1 MMKNNYKKNLD
12 YILSGGK
19 IENIPITNL
28 DLIKDILN
36 DNNLGEK
43 IYEEFCNNLEDISS
57 DNCLMKVQDLIYRLS
72 LLVNKILIEKYN
84 ITELDSIKNII
95 DSAMDN
101 GIDLVSAVSYDES
114 DKEILIEFEEIIE
127 DIGIKYYV

>member
-28 DLIKDILN
+28 DLIKNILN

-127 DIGIKYYV
+127 DIGINYYV

>member
-1 MMKNNYKKNLD
+1 MKNNYKKNLD

-43 IYEEFCNNLEDISS
+43 IYEEFCNNLGDISS

-127 DIGIKYYV
+127 DIGINYYV

>member
-114 DKEILIEFEEIIE
+114 DKEILMEFDDIIE
-127 DIGIKYYV
+127 DIGINYYV

>member
-12 YILSGGK
+12 YILSDGK

-36 DNNLGEK
+36 DNDLGEK

-114 DKEILIEFEEIIE
+114 DKEILIEFEDIIE
-127 DIGIKYYV
+127 DIGINYYV

>member
-36 DNNLGEK
+36 DNNLGKK

-114 DKEILIEFEEIIE
+114 DKEILIEFEDIIE
-127 DIGIKYYV
+127 DIGINYYV

>member
-1 MMKNNYKKNLD
+1 MKNNYKKNLD

-101 GIDLVSAVSYDES
+101 GIDLVSAISYDES

-127 DIGIKYYV
+127 DIGINYYV

>member
-1 MMKNNYKKNLD
+1 MKNNYKKNLD
-12 YILSGGK
+12 YILSDGK

-36 DNNLGEK
+36 DNDLGEK

-127 DIGIKYYV
+127 DIGINYYV

>member
-43 IYEEFCNNLEDISS
+43 IYEEFRNNLEDISS

-127 DIGIKYYV
+127 DIGINYYV

>member
-1 MMKNNYKKNLD
+1 
-12 YILSGGK
+12 
-19 IENIPITNL
+19 
-28 DLIKDILN
+28 
-36 DNNLGEK
+36 
-43 IYEEFCNNLEDISS
+43 
-57 DNCLMKVQDLIYRLS
+57 MKVQDLIYRLS

-127 DIGIKYYV
+127 DIGINYYV

>member
-1 MMKNNYKKNLD
+1 MKNNYKKNLD

-57 DNCLMKVQDLIYRLS
+57 DNYLMKVQDLIYRLS

-127 DIGIKYYV
+127 DIGINYYV

>member
-72 LLVNKILIEKYN
+72 LLANKILIEKYN

-127 DIGIKYYV
+127 DIGINYYV

>member
-36 DNNLGEK
+36 DNDLGKK
-43 IYEEFCNNLEDISS
+43 IFEEFCNNLEDISS

-127 DIGIKYYV
+127 DIGINYYV

>member
-1 MMKNNYKKNLD
+1 MKNNYKKNLD

-43 IYEEFCNNLEDISS
+43 IYEEFCNNLEDVSS

-127 DIGIKYYV
+127 DIGINYYV

>member
-28 DLIKDILN
+28 DLIEDILN

-127 DIGIKYYV
+127 DIGINYYV

>member
-12 YILSGGK
+12 YILSDGK

-36 DNNLGEK
+36 DNDLGKK
-43 IYEEFCNNLEDISS
+43 IFEEFCNNLEDISS

-127 DIGIKYYV
+127 DIGINYYV

>member
-1 MMKNNYKKNLD
+1 MKNNYKKNLD

-36 DNNLGEK
+36 DNNLGKK

-114 DKEILIEFEEIIE
+114 DKEILIEFEDIIE
-127 DIGIKYYV
+127 DIGINYYV

>member
-36 DNNLGEK
+36 DNNLEEK

-127 DIGIKYYV
+127 DIGINYYV

>member
-36 DNNLGEK
+36 DNDLGEK

-127 DIGIKYYV
+127 DIGINYYV

>member
-1 MMKNNYKKNLD
+1 MKNNYKKNLD

-127 DIGIKYYV
+127 DIGINYYV

>member
-12 YILSGGK
+12 YILSDEK

-36 DNNLGEK
+36 DNNLGGK
-43 IYEEFCNNLEDISS
+43 IYEEFCNNLDDISS
-57 DNCLMKVQDLIYRLS
+57 DSCLMKVQDLIYRLS

-114 DKEILIEFEEIIE
+114 DKEVLTEFEDIIE
-127 DIGIKYYV
+127 DIGINYYV

>member
-57 DNCLMKVQDLIYRLS
+57 GNCLMKVQDLIYRLS

-127 DIGIKYYV
+127 DIGINYYV